1 MAKIGLLI
9 IVLIVITL
17 VPPQNQFTAMSTYS
31 SVTGLSETTADY
43 WPTTDWLESTPE
55 EQGMNSTKLNQVID
69 YINDL
74 NFAIDSVV
82 VVRHGYIVLEEY
94 FNPSVSNQSSLHFV
108 YSVTKSFTSALIGI
122 AIQKGFIENVDQKVV
137 DLFSNRIIANLD
149 SRKQNMTI
157 EHLLTMSTGL
167 EWDEWTYS
175 YDDSRNDVIKMI
187 YSSDSVQ
194 FILDRLMVNDPGEEW
209 VYSSGASHLLSAIIE
224 QTTNYNTLEFA
235 NEFLFGPLG
244 ITDVDWWQDPQ
255 GIYYGGFG
263 LYLRARDMA
272 KFGYLYLNNG
282 TWDSQQI
289 VSADWVAK
297 STETAFLRGGGH
309 GYGYQ
314 WWTYPQLGIYYAIGL
329 YDQSIFVVPDYN
341 MVVVFTANITS
352 GSNPEHNLL
361 FDYIIPAVINDTNA
375 TTAPF
380 RFDILLPTLLI
391 ALMIPVIAAVVMI
404 IRTRR
409 R

>member
-1 MAKIGLLI
+1 MAKIRLLT
-9 IVLIVITL
+9 IVLVFLTL
-17 VPPQNQFTAMSTYS
+17 VPPQNQLTVMSTYC
-31 SVTGLSETTADY
+31 SVTGLSDTTVDY

-69 YINDL
+69 YINAQ

-94 FNPSVSNQSSLHFV
+94 FNPSVSNQSSIHFV
-108 YSVTKSFTSALIGI
+108 YSVTKSFSSALIGI

-137 DLFSNRIIANLD
+137 DFFSSRIIANLD

-157 EHLLTMSTGL
+157 EHLLTMSAGF
-167 EWDEWTYS
+167 EWDEQTYP
-175 YDDSRNDVIKMI
+175 YTDSRNDVRLMMN
-187 YSSDSVQ
+187 SSDSVQ
-194 FILDRLMVNDPGEEW
+194 FVLDRPMVNDPGDEW
-209 VYSSGASHLLSAIIE
+209 VYNSGASHLLSAIIE
-224 QTTNYNTLEFA
+224 QTTGYTTLDFA
-235 NEFLFGPLG
+235 NKFLFDPLG

-255 GIYYGGFG
+255 GLYYGGFG

-282 TWDSQQI
+282 TWDSEQI
-289 VSADWVAK
+289 VFTDWVAK
-297 STETAFLRGGGH
+297 STETAFPRGWDR

-314 WWTYPQLGIYYAIGL
+314 WWTYPQSGVYYALGL
-329 YDQSIFVVPDYN
+329 YSQTIFVVPNYN

-352 GSNPEHNLL
+352 GPNPEYNLL
-361 FDYIIPAVINDTNA
+361 FDYIIPAVINNTNA
-375 TTAPF
+375 TTTP
-380 RFDILLPTLLI
+380 FDILLPTLLV
-391 ALMIPVIAAVVMI
+391 ALMIPVIAAVVMLV
-404 IRTRR
+404 RTRR